1 MVVQGIYPP
10 KSLWWMLDV
19 KQLWRH
25 LSVENCRVIKAD
37 KTGEVRFRNKK
48 FVVLLT
54 ISNIQQ
60 EVKTIVILLY
70 YVVYFVNINIVFYSF
85 ISLGYTEDNFP
96 STREPER
103 VNIMDFS
110 EISKYH

>member
-1 MVVQGIYPP
+1 MF
-10 KSLWWMLDV
+10 DV

-25 LSVENCRVIKAD
+25 LSVENCSLIKAD

-60 EVKTIVILLY
+60 EVKTMVMLLY
-70 YVVYFVNINIVFYSF
+70 YMVYFVNKNIVFYFF
-85 ISLGYTEDNFP
+85 ISHGYTEDNFP

-103 VNIMDFS
+103 INIIDFG
-110 EISKYH
+110 EISKYQEV